1 MTKDTNMRNVLLTG
15 VAAVALGFAAPA
27 MAGTI
32 GHIVLTGHDNDLHY
46 AFGAT
51 SGELATTTSELK
63 FVTAGSALPV
73 LVIDAGTQAINI
85 VNAAG
90 FTAVGIA
97 PGAVTAASFD
107 PTLYSAFVVASVTTC
122 GGCDNPVGTGA
133 TLAAFSGA
141 IAAFFNAGGG
151 ILGETAA
158 TDPTGF
164 SYVPEAATASPIF
177 TSSGFVATANGLAD
191 LPAGF
196 QAINGD
202 QTHNTFSEPG
212 TGGTSAVYKVAE
224 RFEPAGGTIP
234 GPAVTLYASGT
245 IHCATGGVPPCTIIG
260 VPEPLSLSLLGA
272 GLFGLGAARRFRR

>member
-1 MTKDTNMRNVLLTG
+1 MRNVLLTG

-32 GHIVLTGHDNDLHY
+32 GHIVLTGHDNDFHGD
-46 AFGAT
+46 AA
-51 SGELATTTSELK
+51 AIAATTSELK
-63 FVTAGSALPV
+63 FVTAGSLLPV
-73 LVIDAGTQAINI
+73 LVIDAGAQAINL
-85 VNAAG
+85 VMNSG

-107 PTLYSAFVVASVTTC
+107 ITKYSAFVVASVSTC

-133 TLAAFSGA
+133 MLAAFSGA
-141 IAAFFNAGGG
+141 IASFFNAGGG

-164 SYVPEAATASPIF
+164 SYVPEAATSAPLSAS
-177 TSSGFVATANGLAD
+177 TGFVATANGLAD

-196 QAINGD
+196 TAVNGD
-202 QTHNTFSEPG
+202 PTHNTFSEPG
-212 TGGTSAVYKVAE
+212 TGGTSGVYKVAE
-224 RFEPAGGTIP
+224 RFEPAGGTVP

-245 IHCATGGVPPCTIIG
+245 IHCATGGVPPCTITG